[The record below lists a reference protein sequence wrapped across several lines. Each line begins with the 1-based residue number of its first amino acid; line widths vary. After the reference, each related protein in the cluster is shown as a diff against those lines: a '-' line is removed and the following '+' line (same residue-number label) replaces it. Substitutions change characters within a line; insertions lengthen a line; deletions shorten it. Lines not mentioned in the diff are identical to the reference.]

1 MKKSYLKEFNTSLTQ
16 KYKSRIQ
23 YFMQNN
29 FCHDFFNK
37 NLEPVWSSNFF
48 FSKLR
53 KLFSKNCIWNQFSK
67 QNFGMICVWLL
78 FLKQVFKNRKQKN
91 FFFFFLIGN
100 EKILLRKKEPT
111 RVHWRCT
118 VGAKIKNQ
126 NHNDQVKQEEKN
138 KNNATKPHSKQGEY
152 AWRKT

>member
-48 FSKLR
+48 FPNLENCFLR
-53 KLFSKNCIWNQFSK
+53 IVFGTSS
-67 QNFGMICVWLL
+67 QN
-78 FLKQVFKNRKQKN
+78 
-91 FFFFFLIGN
+91 
-100 EKILLRKKEPT
+100 KIL
-111 RVHWRCT
+111 
-118 VGAKIKNQ
+118 A
-126 NHNDQVKQEEKN
+126 
-138 KNNATKPHSKQGEY
+138 
-152 AWRKT
+152 

>member
-1 MKKSYLKEFNTSLTQ
+1 
-16 KYKSRIQ
+16 
-23 YFMQNN
+23 MQNN

-138 KNNATKPHSKQGEY
+138 KNNATKQHSKQGEY
-152 AWRKT
+152 A

>member
-1 MKKSYLKEFNTSLTQ
+1 
-16 KYKSRIQ
+16 
-23 YFMQNN
+23 
-29 FCHDFFNK
+29 
-37 NLEPVWSSNFF
+37 
-48 FSKLR
+48 
-53 KLFSKNCIWNQFSK
+53 
-67 QNFGMICVWLL
+67 MI
-78 FLKQVFKNRKQKN
+78 
-91 FFFFFLIGN
+91 FFFLIGN

-152 AWRKT
+152 A